1 MNLTKEM
8 AKKIGVLYL
17 IDPEELD
24 GIQEY
29 AEWLESIIHGQC
41 SILEEDDGGE
51 LILTEI
57 RQLVARVNGLKIEIY
72 SNEHPPPHFHVKS
85 PNIDASFSI
94 DDCSKLN
101 GNIER
106 GDLKKIEYWHK
117 RAKDL
122 LIKHWNES
130 RPTNCVVGEY
140 VGT

>member
-1 MNLTKEM
+1 
-8 AKKIGVLYL
+8 
-17 IDPEELD
+17 
-24 GIQEY
+24 
-29 AEWLESIIHGQC
+29 
-41 SILEEDDGGE
+41 LEEDDGE
-51 LILTEI
+51 LNLIEI
-57 RQLVARVNGLKIEIY
+57 RKLVGRVDGLKIEIF

-94 DDCSKLN
+94 EDCRKLN

-117 RAKDL
+117 HSKVL

-140 VGT
+140 ADS